1 MKTFTQHLRNIYAT
15 FTLLFVTQGHTK
27 HATNENASF
36 IARAFRSFVFP
47 STETFVS
54 KRFAAAA
61 AAATVNW

>member
-36 IARAFRSFVFP
+36 VPRTFRSFVFP
-47 STETFVS
+47 VDGDFRFETM
-54 KRFAAAA
+54 RQRRRRL
-61 AAATVNW
+61 TVNW